1 VLLLRVVEIPAIVTR
16 EVAKQ
21 QATEQQIWHRR
32 KVDAISRC
40 YRSRGDMQEILGRL
54 EEKRAAARAGGGRRR
69 VEAQHRRG
77 KLTARER
84 LELLL
89 DPGSFEEWD
98 MFVEHRSHDFGMG
111 EQKIPGDG
119 VVTGYGTVN
128 GRLVFVFSQDFT
140 VFGGSLSEAHA
151 EKICKIMDQAM
162 NVGAPVIGL
171 NDSGGARIQDGVAS
185 LAGYAEVFERNV
197 LASGVVPQV
206 SMIMGPCAGGAV
218 YSPAMTDFIFMVKDT
233 SYLFVTGPE
242 VVKTV
247 THETVTQEELG
258 GALTH
263 TSRSG
268 VADLAFENDV
278 EALIELRRFIDFLP
292 ASNRTK
298 PPLRP
303 TADPFDRPEPSL
315 DTLVPGSPNKP
326 YDMKELIEKVVD
338 EGDFFEIQRDFARN
352 ILIGFARM
360 EGSPIGIVA
369 NQPMVL
375 AGCLDID
382 SARKAARFVRF
393 CDCFNIP
400 IVTFVDVPGF
410 LPGTAQE
417 YGGIIKHGA
426 KLLFAFAEA
435 TVPKVTLITRKAYGG
450 AYDVMS
456 SKHLRG
462 DINFAWP
469 SAEIAVMGPKGAV
482 EIIFRADLGDTAA
495 IDARTEEY
503 REKFANPFVAASRGF
518 IDDVIPP
525 RGTRGRLCRA
535 LAMLRGKQLANPP
548 KKHDNIPL

>member
-1 VLLLRVVEIPAIVTR
+1 M
-16 EVAKQ
+16 
-21 QATEQQIWHRR
+21 HN
-32 KVDAISRC
+32 
-40 YRSRGDMQEILGRL
+40 ILDRL
-54 EEKRAAARAGGGRRR
+54 EEQREAARAGGGLRR

-98 MFVEHRSHDFGMG
+98 MFVEHRSHDFGID
-111 EQKIPGDG
+111 EHRIPGDG

-197 LASGVVPQV
+197 LASGVIPQI

-263 TSRSG
+263 TTRSG
-268 VADLAFENDV
+268 VADLAFDNDV

-292 ASNRTK
+292 ASNRAQ

-303 TADPFDRPEPSL
+303 TADPSERIEPSL
-315 DTLVPGSPNKP
+315 DTLVPRSANKP

-338 EGDFFEIQRDFARN
+338 DGDFFEIQADFARN
-352 ILIGFARM
+352 ILIGVARM
-360 EGSPIGIVA
+360 EGTTIGIVA

-382 SARKAARFVRF
+382 SSRKAARFVRF

-417 YGGIIKHGA
+417 HGGIIKHGA

-482 EIIFRADLGDTAA
+482 EIIFRADLGDEAA
-495 IDARTEEY
+495 IEARTEEY

-518 IDDVIPP
+518 IDDVLLP
-525 RGTRGRLCRA
+525 RETRRRLCRA
-535 LAMLRGKQLANPP
+535 LAMLRGKELSNPP